1 MTDTS
6 AQKVIYLDE
15 ILGEEAINEIAYE
28 DGELIFMPPDKTLM
42 IVRMAQFWPSF
53 QAFCE
58 CLALS
63 LTSSTIFRC
72 PPSQSTI

>member
-42 IVRMAQFWPSF
+42 IARMA
-53 QAFCE
+53 
-58 CLALS
+58 
-63 LTSSTIFRC
+63 
-72 PPSQSTI
+72 